1 MSEKMNGELAPT
13 PDLGSMVSKLLANP
27 ELISQIATAVGAE
40 PSNAAPPPPEREARS
55 PSGERAAQTPPAD
68 GALPVGQ
75 IMSLLGS
82 VGGGGDAARR
92 TALLSALKPY
102 CNEHRCRTID
112 YMIGISKIAGG
123 FSGFGK

>member
-40 PSNAAPPPPEREARS
+40 PSNAAQPPPEKETRS
-55 PSGERAAQTPPAD
+55 ASAEPSAS
-68 GALPVGQ
+68 LPVGQ
-75 IMSLLGS
+75 IMSLLGG

>member
-1 MSEKMNGELAPT
+1 MSEKTNGELAPT
-13 PDLGSMVSKLLANP
+13 PDLGGMVSKLLANP
-27 ELISQIATAVGAE
+27 ELISQIASAVGAE
-40 PSNAAPPPPEREARS
+40 PSGAPPEREAQGAS
-55 PSGERAAQTPPAD
+55 AEPAP
-68 GALPVGQ
+68 ALPVGQ
-75 IMSLLGS
+75 LMSLLGG

>member
-1 MSEKMNGELAPT
+1 MSEKTNGELTPA
-13 PDLGSMVSKLLANP
+13 PDLGGMVSKLLANP
-27 ELISQIATAVGAE
+27 ELISQIASAVGAE
-40 PSNAAPPPPEREARS
+40 PSGAPPQA
-55 PSGERAAQTPPAD
+55 ERAESASAEPSTS
-68 GALPVGQ
+68 LPVGQ
-75 IMSLLGS
+75 LMSLLGG

>member
-1 MSEKMNGELAPT
+1 MNGDISGGGA

-40 PSNAAPPPPEREARS
+40 PSGAPPER
-55 PSGERAAQTPPAD
+55 AAENAPAEPT
-68 GALPVGQ
+68 ASLPVGQ
-75 IMSLLGS
+75 LMSMLGS